1 MFTDMNI
8 STGLN
13 NDFSDFLKKQNVSE
27 LGVNFSI
34 SVLQVNTFII
44 CKCQSDDETAF
55 YTEIK
60 T

>member
-1 MFTDMNI
+1 MNI

-44 CKCQSDDETAF
+44 CKSQSDNKTAF